1 MLSSHRVFVCG
12 YGSSWIC
19 RSASSMTPRQC
30 AKFMRVLEIDGGPE
44 VLTREVLRRQYI
56 AMVKKYHPDT
66 AAEEQATMDKFLE
79 VDEVPDFRQKQKT
92 WNNLQ

>member
-1 MLSSHRVFVCG
+1 
-12 YGSSWIC
+12 
-19 RSASSMTPRQC
+19 MTPRQC

-66 AAEEQATMDKFLE
+66 AAAEQATMDKFLE
-79 VDEVPDFRQKQKT
+79 VDEVPNFRQKKKT